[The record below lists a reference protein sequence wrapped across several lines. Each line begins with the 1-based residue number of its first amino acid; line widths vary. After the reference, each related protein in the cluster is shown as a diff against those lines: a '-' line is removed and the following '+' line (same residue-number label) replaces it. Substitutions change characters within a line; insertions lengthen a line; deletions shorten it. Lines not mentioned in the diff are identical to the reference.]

1 MTNTSFRKTRD
12 WFERQCRAAERGAHL
27 PTVNELLRLSP
38 FINDDIESDIRA
50 FAERMLPVIGK
61 STESQAIY
69 DALAALSAAPW
80 RELVDAAI
88 SAFQE
93 APMEILTPQRRAEI
107 ILRLEIYSAYLGNE
121 AAISALAERC
131 FHKSQYIR
139 NATAMVDLI
148 RASMGWQSILI
159 LRRAGL
165 QFSTLTSPGFV
176 RCKADEIFKI
186 IGEHWQSVTN
196 TPSRPDNE
204 CVNEPT
210 PNAITPERS
219 NIGVVVVSAIGNAGL
234 AHAKD
239 VENEFNPLLKKRLPL
254 RKLPP
259 GSDIR
264 QRLSSEFPHA
274 VEVLDTLLS
283 EMAAGPYLRI
293 RPTVLL
299 GAPGVGK
306 TRFCQRLMSAL
317 EVPHAV
323 FSCGGV
329 SDSSLAGTARR
340 WSTGEPSLPL
350 SLVRQHKVG
359 NPCIVLDEMDKVGTA
374 RHNGNLHDALLGL
387 LEQQSAL
394 RWFDPYLQAPVNL
407 FCVIWLGT
415 ANSLEDWSGPLR
427 DRVRILKFPSPR
439 PEHLEALSGA
449 LLEQIAAE
457 RGQDSRWVSPL
468 TGHELDALRSVWP
481 GGSVRKLRRYLE
493 GVLAAR
499 ETAAIRQ

>member
-1 MTNTSFRKTRD
+1 MGNISSGKTRD
-12 WFERQCRAAERGAHL
+12 WFERQCRAAERGVHL

-61 STESQAIY
+61 SPETQRIY
-69 DALAALSAAPW
+69 DALAALSTAPW
-80 RELVDAAI
+80 RELVEAAI

-93 APMEILTPQRRAEI
+93 VPVEVLTPHRRTDI
-107 ILRLEIYSAYLGNE
+107 ILRLELYSAYLGNE
-121 AAISALAERC
+121 GAIRAMAERC
-131 FHKSQYIR
+131 FHKSQHIR
-139 NATAMVDLI
+139 NATAMVDLL
-148 RASMGWQSILI
+148 RASMGWQCILI

-165 QFSTLTSPGFV
+165 QFSTLSSPGFV
-176 RCKADEIFKI
+176 RSKADEIFKI
-186 IGEHWQSVTN
+186 IGEHWRSVNT

-210 PNAITPERS
+210 PDAIAPEQS

-239 VENEFNPLLKKRLPL
+239 VENEFKPLLHKRLPL
-254 RKLPP
+254 RKLSQ
-259 GSDIR
+259 GTEIR

-283 EMAAGPYLRI
+283 EMAAGPYLRL

-299 GAPGVGK
+299 GEPGAGK

-317 EVPHAV
+317 EAPHAV

-340 WSTGEPSLPL
+340 WATGEPSLPL
-350 SLVRQHKVG
+350 SLVRQHRVA
-359 NPCIVLDEMDKVGTA
+359 NPCIVLDEMDKIGTS

-415 ANSLEDWSGPLR
+415 ANSLEDWTGPMR
-427 DRVRILKFPSPR
+427 DRVRILTFPSPG
-439 PEHLEALSGA
+439 PEHLDALSGA

-499 ETAAIRQ
+499 QAAAVRQ